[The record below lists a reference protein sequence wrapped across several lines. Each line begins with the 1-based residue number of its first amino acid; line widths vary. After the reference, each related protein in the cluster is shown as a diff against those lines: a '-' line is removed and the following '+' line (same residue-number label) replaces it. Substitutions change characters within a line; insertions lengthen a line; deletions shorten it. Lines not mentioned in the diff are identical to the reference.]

1 MYKTFSKK
9 DWHKITKFP
18 PSESVDAV
26 IISGNSIANREREH
40 KLFKN
45 ALSQIPNAK
54 EVNLIKDPF
63 FQSISEYRIDDKIVW
78 FYVAYGGA
86 YLSELLHIACTFG
99 SKKNFLVGS
108 CGGLQKDLDIGDII
122 LPTYTYGNE
131 STTRMYQREVEDNK
145 HYSDKVLQE
154 EIMEELKD
162 HTIHRGPVMT
172 CQAMLAETKDDVD
185 RWSEEGYLGVEM
197 ESSTFSAI
205 SNYFNVPSTPILHVS
220 DNLVKNILYGSE
232 ELESKREFRNKLK
245 TNIHK
250 RILENI
256 RR

>member
-1 MYKTFSKK
+1 ML
-9 DWHKITKFP
+9 KFP
-18 PSESVDAV
+18 TDKNVDT
-26 IISGNSIANREREH
+26 IIVSGNSIHNREREL
-40 KLFKN
+40 KLFKD
-45 ALSQIPNAK
+45 ALSEIPNAK
-54 EVNLIKDPF
+54 EVNNIRDPF
-63 FQSISEYRIDDKIVW
+63 FQTISEYQIGDKLVW
-78 FYVAYGGA
+78 FDVAYGGA

-131 STTRMYQREVEDNK
+131 STTRMYQRDVEDNK
-145 HYSDKVLQE
+145 HYSDKDLQE
-154 EIMEELKD
+154 EIMKELED
-162 HTIHRGPVMT
+162 YPIHRGPVIT

-220 DNLVKNILYGSE
+220 DNLVKNILYGSK

-250 RILENI
+250 TVLENL
-256 RR
+256 